1 MSYYKYTTT
10 STTKLI
16 LKNLSLRWS
25 SPLQFNDIEECQFVP
40 FTIEEHRYAHE
51 KYIEILTEYAKGNQ
65 LEYDYN
71 TFSHITKMLIAT
83 FKLSIDQGTFNTE
96 NFVDVMLNI
105 TNNPDLDYRNY
116 INTALIRIFRILC
129 VTDTYKNNLMWAHY
143 GDQNYG
149 CVIELDK
156 VFIDKPRNLKES
168 KVSYHENLNPKS
180 KPLDMLLYGE
190 TEKVRDLMIKDVIF
204 SKKTNWSYENEYRF
218 MFAESFGSI
227 SSVTD
232 MQTKETKISVSN
244 QTKKLHTDVK
254 ILADNIKS
262 ITFGTRTSEIDISE
276 VIEMVKKLDYK
287 CKLYQMQLENGIV
300 SRVELET
307 I

>member
-1 MSYYKYTTT
+1 MSYFKYTTI

-16 LKNLSLRWS
+16 LENLSLRWS

-40 FTIEEHRYAHE
+40 FTIEEHRFAHE
-51 KYIEILTEYAKGNQ
+51 KYIEILAEYAKGNQ

-71 TFSHITKMLIAT
+71 KFSHNTKMLIAA
-83 FKLSIDQGTFNTE
+83 FKLSIDQGTFSTE

-105 TNNPDLDYRNY
+105 TSNPDLDYRNY

-129 VTDTYKNNLMWAHY
+129 VTDTYSNNLMWAHY

-156 VFIDKPRNLKES
+156 VFIDKPWNLKEG
-168 KVSYHENLNPKS
+168 KVTYHENLNPKS

-190 TEKVRDLMIKDVIF
+190 TKEVRDLMIKDVIF
-204 SKKTNWSYENEYRF
+204 SKRTNWSYENEYRF
-218 MFAESFGSI
+218 MFSESFGSI

-232 MQTKETKISVSN
+232 MQTKKTNISVSN
-244 QTKKLHTDVK
+244 QTEILYTDLK

-262 ITFGTRTSEIDISE
+262 ITFGTRTSEENKSE
-276 VIEMVKKLDYK
+276 VIKMVKKLDYK

-300 SRVELET
+300 TRMELKKL
-307 I
+307 